1 MARTALVTGATR
13 GIGAAIARNLAA
25 SGLEVVGIARNTPA
39 WFDGA
44 FYECD
49 LHDAAQRAATF
60 AAIADRHGIDIVIN
74 NVGAAR
80 IEPTGSITKDALDEM
95 WSVNV
100 EATIEAI
107 QAFLPRMRQQS
118 WGRIVNIASGAI
130 LGKPGRGGYSA
141 TKAALIGLSRTMA
154 IDLAAFGITVNVVSP
169 GQIRT
174 ELFLANNPLDDPRTK
189 ANLSSIPSRR
199 VGEPDEVASAVVFFA
214 SEAAS
219 YVTGQLLYVCGG
231 LTVGKMPN

>member
-13 GIGAAIARNLAA
+13 GIGAAIARNLTT

-39 WFDGA
+39 RFDGA
-44 FYECD
+44 FYKCD
-49 LHDAAQRAATF
+49 LHDPAHRAATF
-60 AAIADRHGIDIVIN
+60 ATIADRHGIDIVIN

-80 IEPTGSITKDALDEM
+80 IEPTGSITKDALNEM

-107 QAFLPRMRQQS
+107 QAFLPRMKQQA

-154 IDLAAFGITVNVVSP
+154 IDLAAFGITVNIVSP

-174 ELFLANNPLDDPRTK
+174 ELFLLNNPLDDPRTK
-189 ANLSSIPSRR
+189 ANLAGIPSKR
-199 VGEPDEVASAVVFFA
+199 VGEPDEVASAVAFFA